1 MNIPSL
7 SSCTLRAIYVY
18 YLKQLHKEYK
28 MTNRAPLSYTFTG
41 LDKLA
46 RLVYDNET
54 IGSTIPIIQLTLKI
68 YGGENCICYPK

>member
-1 MNIPSL
+1 MF
-7 SSCTLRAIYVY
+7 Y

-28 MTNRAPLSYTFTG
+28 ITNRAPLSYTFTG

-54 IGSTIPIIQLTLKI
+54 IGSTISIIPLTLTMEGRI
-68 YGGENCICYPK
+68 AFAYPK